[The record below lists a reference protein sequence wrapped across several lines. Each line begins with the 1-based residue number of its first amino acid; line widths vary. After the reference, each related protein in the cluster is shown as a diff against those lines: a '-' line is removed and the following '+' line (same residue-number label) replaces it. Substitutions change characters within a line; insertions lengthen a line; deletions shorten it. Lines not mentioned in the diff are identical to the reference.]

1 MDPATADSFDSKVI
15 TDWYALIKTL
25 TTETPGYTPA
35 SLGESFGYTGVL
47 VHESVHHGIPG
58 KLPSGKKITDFR

>member
-25 TTETPGYTPA
+25 TTETPGYTPP
-35 SLGESFGYTGVL
+35 VL
-47 VHESVHHGIPG
+47 ARALDNWSAFV
-58 KLPSGKKITDFR
+58 